1 MTTKYAAG
9 GVKVSIGRSQDV
21 QLPPRV
27 LHGRATCMHFDTD
40 KAFLLPP
47 SVPGVRNIVAFF
59 REHPASTMLVNGHT
73 DLVGDA
79 AYNVQLSNERAAAV
93 TAYLLERV
101 DDWLAWYSS
110 SIPSK
115 RWSYTEDQHMLATV
129 LDGNGLPYYAAEVTG
144 SNDSTTQ
151 DAARRFQTDRS
162 LPVDGQLGPE
172 TRRALIAQYMQLQGT
187 SLPSGTPIVQHG
199 CGKYHPVDATT
210 AADQGNRRVEIFL
223 FDGGV
228 DPAPQHPC
236 PSPGCS
242 QYARWVEL
250 ASDTRDLC
258 DCPPETTGVIRICLI
273 DGDHKPRGGVEYTLV
288 VGGQTYTGTTGD
300 DGMIAHP
307 VPAGVTDGQLTY
319 DDYTR
324 QVAIQPIDEP
334 HRSTGAQPRLENL
347 GFVGA
352 AADMLRLAIER
363 FQQRNE
369 LPVTGELDDTT
380 AQTLRDRHGS

>member
-9 GVKVSIGRSQDV
+9 GVKVSIGRSQNV

-27 LHGRATCMHFDTD
+27 VRGRATCMHFDTD

-59 REHPASTMLVNGHT
+59 RERPASTMLVNGHT
-73 DLVGDA
+73 DGVGDA

-93 TAYLLERV
+93 TAYLVERV
-101 DDWLAWYSS
+101 DSWLAWYSS
-110 SIPSK
+110 PIASK

-129 LDGNGLPYYAAEVTG
+129 LDPDGLPYYAAEITG
-144 SNDSTTQ
+144 ANDAATQ

-162 LPVDGQLGPE
+162 LTVDGQLGPE
-172 TRRALIAQYMQLQGT
+172 TRRALVTQYMQLTGT
-187 SLPSGTPIVQHG
+187 SLPSGTPIIEHG

-228 DPAPQHPC
+228 DPAPQNPC
-236 PSPGCS
+236 PSPGCT
-242 QYARWVEL
+242 QYAQWL
-250 ASDTRDLC
+250 GLTSDTRDLC
-258 DCPPETTGVIRICLI
+258 DGPPATTGVIRICLI
-273 DGDHKPRGGVEYTLV
+273 DADHHPRRGVDYTLV

-300 DGMIAHP
+300 DGLIAHA
-307 VPAGVTDGQLTY
+307 VPSGIADGQLTY

-324 QVAIQPIDEP
+324 QVAIQQLGEP
-334 HRSTGAQPRLENL
+334 RQSTGAQLRLRNL

-352 AADMLRLAIER
+352 TADMPRLAIER

-369 LPVTGELDDTT
+369 LPISGELDDTT